1 MKKLAK
7 KKLVALASVV
17 VLVGFVALVI
27 NNYKTKTSFKYSAQ
41 DARDLK
47 PEQNSQDPVN
57 KAIIEDAKA
66 QNFDA
71 QDDARK
77 NSELLKI
84 IPEDY
89 VLGDKKAPVIM
100 IEYASLSCPHCAT
113 FVRESFE
120 KLKTEYIDTGKV
132 AFIFRNFPLNHPA
145 LAGAMLAECQAQD
158 NPETAVEKYYSVTKI
173 LFRTQDSWAFDQ
185 KFIEKLEAIF
195 KLDGMGSEKF
205 ASCINNKSLQ
215 EKILKHRM
223 EVAKSLFIKSTPS
236 FFVNGEAS
244 EGYVDYLTLKKL
256 IDKKLQESQK

>member
-7 KKLVALASVV
+7 KKLIILASVV
-17 VLVGFVALVI
+17 ALIGFGALVV
-27 NNYKTKTSFKYSAQ
+27 NNYKTKTSFKYSNKSAE
-41 DARDLK
+41 DLK
-47 PEQNSQDPVN
+47 PQQNPQDPVN
-57 KAIIEDAKA
+57 SAIIEDAKA
-66 QNFDA
+66 QDEL
-71 QDDARK
+71 RK

-84 IPEDY
+84 LPEDY
-89 VLGDKKAPVIM
+89 VIGDKNAPVIM

-113 FVRESFE
+113 FVRESYE
-120 KLKTEYIDTGKV
+120 KLKNEYFDSGKV

-158 NPETAVEKYYSVTKI
+158 NPQNSAEKYYSVIKI

-185 KFIEKLEAIF
+185 KFIEKLESIF
-195 KLDGMGSEKF
+195 KLDGMSSERF
-205 ASCINNKSLQ
+205 SACVNNKSLQ

-244 EGYVDYLTLKKL
+244 EGYIDYVTLKKL
-256 IDKKLQESQK
+256 IDKKLEESKK